1 MTIGTITRTQKCATC
16 GLNVVPG
23 NHVCER
29 ARIINAAPVGPAVG
43 GPGNG
48 PPPLRMLS
56 LAEKKAKQDAINAA
70 RALQAKLI
78 LGRYKNATSLAGA
91 LRNDAQLA
99 PYRAALENFAP
110 KWDAV
115 RNAFEDKGGAKM
127 PIDADTITLPDLAAM
142 SPGGRMDLI
151 NAMWND
157 MLVVCDCDTAVNAM
171 VDPWMPDPITPAA
184 GFEWLSKLA
193 NPWTRFGYGFRCDT
207 RSPDKTLAQ
216 GFKRAWTLNVP
227 PGMRG
232 TTAEAAIIGR
242 GMRPKVFMW
251 KSNRDAVSENNICV
265 SRTLRGCTKFP
276 NPDHVGDAYVYAMK
290 IPLEMKGF
298 DTEKW
303 QGGIG
308 KTALWQ
314 PGEKAFLELKAETVI
329 GSLKI
334 TKAKPQANS
343 ECHRFTLPPNGFTWH
358 GGNAEDRA
366 RITAE
371 LDALRQLGTTQTVLM
386 TEDFAP

>member
-16 GLNVVPG
+16 GMNVVPG

-29 ARIINAAPVGPAVG
+29 ARIINAAPVGAGGGAGVG
-43 GPGNG
+43 GP
-48 PPPLRMLS
+48 PAPRMLT
-56 LAEKKAKQDAINAA
+56 LAERQAKQQADNAA
-70 RALQAKLI
+70 RALARKLI
-78 LGRYKNATSLAGA
+78 LGGYKNANSLAVA
-91 LRNDAQLA
+91 LRSDAALA
-99 PYRAALENFAP
+99 PYRVALENFAP

-115 RNAFEDKGGAKM
+115 RNAFEDKGGAKL
-127 PIDADTITLPDLAAM
+127 PIDADKITLPSLAAM
-142 SPGGRMDLI
+142 SPGDRMDLI
-151 NAMWND
+151 NTMWLD
-157 MLVVCDCDTAVNAM
+157 MLVVCDCDTAVSAM
-171 VDPWMPDPITPAA
+171 VDPWIADPVTPAR
-184 GFEWLSKLA
+184 GFEWLSGLA
-193 NPWTRFGYGFRCDT
+193 NPWTRHGYGFRCDT
-207 RSPDKTLAQ
+207 RAPDKTLDQ

-227 PGMRG
+227 LGMRG
-232 TTAEAAIIGR
+232 TSAHDAIIGR

-308 KTALWQ
+308 NTALWQ
-314 PGEKAFLELKAETVI
+314 PGEKAFLELPAHTVI

-334 TKAKPQANS
+334 TKAKPQSAG
-343 ECHRFTLPPNGFTWH
+343 ECHRFTLPPHGFTWH
-358 GGNAEDRA
+358 GAKAEDRQ

-371 LDALRQLGTTQTVLM
+371 LDALRQLGDTQVVM
-386 TEDFAP
+386 MDEDFAP